1 MVERFQ
7 KHDTLILSSYIQYPD
22 ASETYLEGIK
32 GHFLTGGE
40 QLQLTLEAVD
50 VEANRLV
57 WQDTLR
63 QKNEVQPGFCS
74 QRRIRS

>member
-7 KHDTLILSSYIQYPD
+7 KYDTLILSSNIQYPG

-32 GHFLTGGE
+32 RHFLTGGE

-50 VEANRLV
+50 VEGNRLV
-57 WQDTLR
+57 WRDTLR
-63 QKNEVQPGFCS
+63 QKNEVQPCRAGSCDLH
-74 QRRIRS
+74 